1 MEIQTNFKAT
11 KQWFVILLFWFWP
24 ASFSCLGRARKGG
37 AAITVA
43 PSKLFTGKLFTGK
56 LFKTPLDV
64 NRFSSTPSFAYRQVT
79 RYTYRIP
86 RSRAN
91 CQ

>member
-24 ASFSCLGRARKGG
+24 ASFSCLGRQEKGKQLN
-37 AAITVA
+37 IVA
-43 PSKLFTGKLFTGK
+43 PSKRFIGKF
-56 LFKTPLDV
+56 FKTPLDV

-86 RSRAN
+86 RSRAT